1 MMPHRLTYS
10 GRPLDRAAL
19 NRQDTVWLEAQLN
32 ASNMRLLTVWQGHNL
47 IAAGS
52 SDDEPQ
58 PAFITGDAA
67 RQVIASLTDNT
78 MPMFLGLQ
86 GSIPV
91 FALDLSPLSETGAL
105 TLTAESGLQASFMD
119 IRSVGSLMPQHDG
132 SILAYAR
139 GLAFW
144 HQRHRYCGICGS
156 ATTSEQGGHVRR
168 CANPDCGIDHFPR
181 TDPAV
186 IMLVTAEFESE
197 PHCLLGR
204 QTSWAP
210 GMYSSLAG
218 FVEPGESLEV
228 AVAREVMEE
237 ANIEVTDVEYRAS
250 QPWPFPSSLMLG
262 FRARATTFDI
272 DVGNDELEDAQWFSL
287 KEICALSA
295 ADRDDRRLSR
305 GDSIARWL
313 IEDWMRDALNF

>member
-1 MMPHRLTYS
+1 MPHRLTYS

-19 NRQDTVWLEAQLN
+19 NRQDTAWLQAHLGAPN
-32 ASNMRLLTVWQGHNL
+32 LRLLAVWQDQNL
-47 IAAGS
+47 IASAS
-52 SDDEPQ
+52 RDSEPE
-58 PAFITGDAA
+58 PAFVTGDAA
-67 RQVIASLTDNT
+67 RHIIADVAYCTT
-78 MPMFLGLQ
+78 PMFLGLQ

-91 FALDLSPLSETGAL
+91 FALDLSPLKETDAAAL
-105 TLTAESGLQASFMD
+105 VAGTGGVSAEFVD
-119 IRSVGSLMPQHDG
+119 IRSVGGLMPQHDG

-139 GLAFW
+139 GLAYW
-144 HQRHRYCGICGS
+144 HRRHEFCGACGA
-156 ATTSEQGGHVRR
+156 ATTSQQGGHVRR
-168 CANPDCGIDHFPR
+168 CTNPGCGIEHFPR

-186 IMLVTAEFESE
+186 IMLVTTVFNNE

-204 QTSWAP
+204 QASWAP

-228 AVAREVMEE
+228 AVQREVMEE
-237 ANIEVTDVEYRAS
+237 ANIEITDVEYRAS

-272 DVGNDELEDAQWFSL
+272 DVGNDELEEALWFSL
-287 KEICALSA
+287 SEIRGLSA

-305 GDSIARWL
+305 RDSIARWL
-313 IEDWMRDALNF
+313 IEDWMHDALNY